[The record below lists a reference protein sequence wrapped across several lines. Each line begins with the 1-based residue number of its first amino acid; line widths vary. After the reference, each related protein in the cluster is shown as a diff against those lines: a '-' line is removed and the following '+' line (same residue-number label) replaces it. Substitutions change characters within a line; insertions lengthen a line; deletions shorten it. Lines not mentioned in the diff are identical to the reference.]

1 MNIVPPKSLTILS
14 TDVPENLHAEYASA
28 TNYSLNDRVYVTL
41 ESDATTERTPHKIYE
56 SLGDNNQGN
65 YPPDNPLSWLDIG
78 ATNRWKMLDN
88 SVGSQTVQATSMT
101 VTVQAKYVDT
111 LALLNLQGDSVRVR
125 LLDAADQ
132 VLSDDTHDLSVH
144 ESGSWSDYFF
154 GDFVYRNSLVLPING
169 LYATVKIEVTL
180 TGEQCTIGHL
190 LAGRAIW
197 LGGTRWDAWLGI
209 TDYSIKDTNDFG
221 ETYLTKRGYGNS
233 LDVDVWIESGSVDRV
248 HRTLADLRATPV
260 LWQANNDET
269 IYESL
274 ILFGWYRDFQ
284 QVLPGPKYSI
294 CSLNLEGLT

>member
-1 MNIVPPKSLTILS
+1 MNIVPPKSLTMLS
-14 TDVPENLHAEYASA
+14 TDVPEILHAEYASA

-41 ESDATTERTPHKIYE
+41 ESDGTTERIPHKIYE
-56 SLGDNNQGN
+56 SLGDNNQGD

-180 TGEQCTIGHL
+180 TGEQCAIGHL

-269 IYESL
+269 VYESL